1 MRPSRIGFSVLAVG
15 NQAAAVPSP
24 VFRIG
29 LSQRLSVTVPVAK
42 KPMGLEVCAVCGEPR
57 DPAIGFCSGCGSSE
71 RNRVLDE
78 QPEDPHIRLVRRVAD
93 TLAAEAT
100 LQPSGDPEL
109 TNGVALR
116 DSRAIYAQLGSQRR
130 LLRDRL
136 LRASSPEEREL
147 YQRVLQQVEHVLSH
161 PARR

>member
-1 MRPSRIGFSVLAVG
+1 MRPSRIGFSAVAVG
-15 NQAAAVPSP
+15 NYAAAVPSP

-29 LSQRLSVTVPVAK
+29 LSQRLTVAVPVAK
-42 KPMGLEVCAVCGEPR
+42 KHAGPEVCAVCGETR
-57 DPAIGFCSGCGSSE
+57 DPAIGFCTGCGSRE
-71 RNRVLDE
+71 RTQVVDD
-78 QPEDPHIRLVRRVAD
+78 QPDDPRIRLVRRVAD

-109 TNGVALR
+109 TNGATLR

-161 PARR
+161 PAWG